1 MSGVAQ
7 RRGVAQRVGFAAFAT
22 AALATAALATACGPN
37 GALWEPTPAM
47 LAVAAPDSF
56 LVEVLT
62 SEGAFD
68 VMMHREWSPLGVDRA
83 YHLVGND
90 FYAGARFYRV
100 VPGFVAQ
107 WGFSGDPAL
116 DSIWDERPIA
126 DEPTVASNARG
137 TVSFARAGP
146 ETRSFTLFVN
156 TVDNQRLDDVMAG
169 GVAGYPPIGRI
180 ERGAEVVDGFYAA
193 YTEDPPMQ
201 DSIAQLG
208 NEYLRR
214 RYPQLDS
221 IIGTRVI
228 REWR

>member
-1 MSGVAQ
+1 MVSGVAE
-7 RRGVAQRVGFAAFAT
+7 RRGVAKRVGFAAFV
-22 AALATAALATACGPN
+22 TAALATACGPN

-180 ERGAEVVDGFYAA
+180 ERGAEVIDGFYAA

>member
-1 MSGVAQ
+1 MVSGVE
-7 RRGVAQRVGFAAFAT
+7 RRGVAKRVGFVAF
-22 AALATAALATACGPN
+22 ATAALATACGPN

-156 TVDNQRLDDVMAG
+156 TVDNQRLDDVVAG

-180 ERGAEVVDGFYAA
+180 ERGAEVIDGFYAA

>member
-1 MSGVAQ
+1 
-7 RRGVAQRVGFAAFAT
+7 
-22 AALATAALATACGPN
+22 
-37 GALWEPTPAM
+37 M

-180 ERGAEVVDGFYAA
+180 ERGAEVIDGFYAA

>member
-1 MSGVAQ
+1 MSGAGE
-7 RRGVAQRVGFAAFAT
+7 RRGVAKRVGFAVFAT
-22 AALATAALATACGPN
+22 TALATACGPN

-47 LAVAAPDSF
+47 LAAPAPDSF
-56 LVEVLT
+56 VVEFVT

-83 YHLVGND
+83 YHLVSND

-100 VPGFVAQ
+100 VPDFVAQ

-116 DSIWDERPIA
+116 DSIWNERSIA

-156 TVDNQRLDDVMAG
+156 TGDNRRLDDLMSG

-180 ERGAEVVDGFYAA
+180 ERGVEVIDGFYAA

-201 DSIAQLG
+201 DSITQLG

-221 IIGTRVI
+221 IVGTRVL

>member
-1 MSGVAQ
+1 MVSGVAE
-7 RRGVAQRVGFAAFAT
+7 RRGVAKRVGFAAF
-22 AALATAALATACGPN
+22 ATAALATACGPN

>member
-1 MSGVAQ
+1 VVSGVAE
-7 RRGVAQRVGFAAFAT
+7 RRGVAKRVGFAAF
-22 AALATAALATACGPN
+22 ATAALATACGPN

>member
-1 MSGVAQ
+1 MVSGVAE
-7 RRGVAQRVGFAAFAT
+7 RRGVAKRVGFAAF
-22 AALATAALATACGPN
+22 ATAALATACGPN

-156 TVDNQRLDDVMAG
+156 TVDNQRLDDVVAG

-180 ERGAEVVDGFYAA
+180 ERGAEVIDGFYAA